1 MVYMTPTI
9 PELIEKTRPP
19 KFGFPSEQQI
29 EDAFGN
35 IIDKRQYGAGE
46 METIKEMKKKGYL
59 LITHRKGYPDL
70 MFKKEGTNKLAFVEV
85 KSGNDVLDEQ
95 QKRVLSELNKAGS
108 ETYLS
113 KYDKKKGQI
122 SYISPYP

>member
-1 MVYMTPTI
+1 MIYMDSTI
-9 PELIEKTRPP
+9 PELLGEIQHP

-29 EDAFGN
+29 KDAFGN
-35 IIDKRQYGAGE
+35 TIDKRQYGAGE
-46 METIKEMKKKGYL
+46 IETIQEMKKRGYL

-70 MFKKEGTNKLAFVEV
+70 MFKKTGTNKLAFVEV
-85 KSGNDVLDEQ
+85 KSGNDELEEP
-95 QKRVLSELNKAGS
+95 QKKVLSELRKAGS

-122 SYISPYP
+122 HISLYP